1 MHKKN
6 KNKIRS
12 LHVFKKLQHHCC
24 KYDRESKHTRWL
36 TCLGSSGIKGF
47 TSSLQSGADAAASA
61 MRDNRNTT
69 TGRAMVSHRDVC
81 RTCNRKRLT
90 LIHFPSGLHT
100 KSCFCVSANPEGGGG
115 GEERVWGW
123 RGFLQ
128 AQMHQRR
135 FPNDHACSFLLLSPL
150 FFFSALKGE
159 LNSPLLPTPLLLN
172 ELRQSATS
180 CLGLLKS
187 FKKDLEQLFC
197 SRMKDVSLWGR
208 SGLCVVTV

>member
-12 LHVFKKLQHHCC
+12 LHVLKKLQHHCC
-24 KYDRESKHTRWL
+24 KYDRESKHTRCL

>member
-1 MHKKN
+1 MHKKI
-6 KNKIRS
+6 NKIRS
-12 LHVFKKLQHHCC
+12 LHVLKKLQHHCC

-197 SRMKDVSLWGR
+197 SRMKDVSLWGC

>member
-12 LHVFKKLQHHCC
+12 LHVLKKLQHHCC

-172 ELRQSATS
+172 ELRRSATS

>member
-1 MHKKN
+1 M
-6 KNKIRS
+6 
-12 LHVFKKLQHHCC
+12 
-24 KYDRESKHTRWL
+24 
-36 TCLGSSGIKGF
+36 GSSGIKGF

-172 ELRQSATS
+172 ELRRSATS

-197 SRMKDVSLWGR
+197 SRMKDVSLWGAFWTLCGD
-208 SGLCVVTV
+208 GLRV

>member
-1 MHKKN
+1 
-6 KNKIRS
+6 
-12 LHVFKKLQHHCC
+12 
-24 KYDRESKHTRWL
+24 
-36 TCLGSSGIKGF
+36 
-47 TSSLQSGADAAASA
+47 

-115 GEERVWGW
+115 GEERVWWW

-187 FKKDLEQLFC
+187 FKKDQEQLFC

-208 SGLCVVTV
+208 VESVWRRFKSLTSFLFPLTLMLFSNSLC